1 MHDHR
6 KFEGFY
12 SYQNNS
18 SIIRINMSGN
28 ESFSLNITRH
38 ASFVPKKIDL
48 LYENRK
54 VISKYVFECQIGSL
68 CRNVRLRGTLV
79 RKCKKISEIVCL
91 NNFDAL
97 CSIKHRKLCADFEM
111 KVNGDQLTMHVMHFK
126 IFCTLTIKHVNIVST
141 VHLIWR
147 EINRFLPSRP

>member
-1 MHDHR
+1 MMHDHR
-6 KFEGFY
+6 KFEGLY

-28 ESFSLNITRH
+28 ESLSLNITRH

-68 CRNVRLRGTLV
+68 CRNFRQRGTLV

-97 CSIKHRKLCADFEM
+97 CLIKHRKLCADFEM
-111 KVNGDQLTMHVMHFK
+111 KVNGD
-126 IFCTLTIKHVNIVST
+126 
-141 VHLIWR
+141 
-147 EINRFLPSRP
+147 